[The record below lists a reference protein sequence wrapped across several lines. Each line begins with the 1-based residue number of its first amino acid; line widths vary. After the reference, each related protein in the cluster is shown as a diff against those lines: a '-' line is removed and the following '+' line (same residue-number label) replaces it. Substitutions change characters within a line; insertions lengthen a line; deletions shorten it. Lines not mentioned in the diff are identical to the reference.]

1 VQNEKTLTRAP
12 SPTQPPT
19 SSHTSAHMSR
29 DTRVPALAWTIWAVG
44 VAAYVVAV
52 LHRTS
57 FGVAGLDA
65 VDRYGAS
72 AGILASFTVL
82 QLVVYAGL
90 QVPVGLMLDRLG
102 PRRMVAGGAL
112 AMAAGQGL
120 LAFSTDI
127 GTAVAARVLVGAGD
141 AMTFISVLS
150 LVTAWFPARRVPV
163 VTQLTGLLGQSG
175 QVLSAVPLAALLH
188 GPGWSAAFG
197 SVAGLGVLVGVL
209 ALAVLRDAPAGRER
223 SKTSGLA
230 ELGGNL
236 VAAWRQPGTR
246 LGLWTHFVTQF
257 SGTVFALMWGYPYLV
272 SGQGMAPSTAS
283 TLLTVFVL
291 ATMVSGPY
299 VGRLVARYPLHRSW
313 LVLGVVALNAGAWA
327 AVLAWPPPAPAWLL
341 VVLVLCV
348 ALGGPGSMI
357 GFDFARTFNP
367 PSRQGAATGIVNMGG
382 FCAALVTILLIGF
395 VLDALSPG
403 REFTPEAFRVAW
415 LVQVPIWVIGV
426 ACLLRSRTLARRR
439 LAEEGVAVPYMRH
452 AVRRTVR
459 AAVRRPRR
467 RAPGRRS
474 PRR

>member
-1 VQNEKTLTRAP
+1 MQNEKTLTHAQPPSSSNP
-12 SPTQPPT
+12 SPCSQDDRA
-19 SSHTSAHMSR
+19 S
-29 DTRVPALAWTIWAVG
+29 ALAWTLWAVG

-65 VDRYGAS
+65 VRRFDAS

-90 QVPVGLMLDRLG
+90 QVPVGLMLDRMG

-112 AMAAGQGL
+112 LMAAGQAL
-120 LAFSTDI
+120 LASTTDI
-127 GTAVAARVLVGAGD
+127 AAAVAARVLVGAGD

-150 LVTAWFPARRVPV
+150 LVTAWFPARRIPV
-163 VTQLTGLLGQSG
+163 VTQLTGLLGQIG
-175 QVLSAVPLAALLH
+175 QVLSAIPLAALLH

-197 SVAGLGVLVGVL
+197 SAAGLGVLVGVL
-209 ALAVLRDAPAGRER
+209 SLAVLRDAPPGRER
-223 SKTSGLA
+223 AKAPGLTEVA
-230 ELGGNL
+230 RNL
-236 VAAWRQPGTR
+236 RAAWRQPGTR
-246 LGLWTHFVTQF
+246 LGMWTHFVSQF
-257 SGTVFALMWGYPYLV
+257 SATAFALMWGYPYLV
-272 SGQGMAPSTAS
+272 SGHGMKPSAAS

-299 VGRLVARYPLHRSW
+299 LGRLVARHPLRRSW
-313 LVLGVVALNAGAWA
+313 LVLGIAALNAGAWA

-341 VVLVLCV
+341 VLLVLCV

-367 PSRQGAATGIVNMGG
+367 PDRQGTASGIVNMGG
-382 FCAALVTILLIGF
+382 FFAALVTILLIGF

-403 REFTPEAFRVAW
+403 RDFTPEAFRVAW
-415 LVQVPIWVIGV
+415 AVQLPIWLVGV
-426 ACLLRSRTLARRR
+426 AGVLRSRALARRR
-439 LAEEGVAVPYMRH
+439 LAEEGVAVPRLRD
-452 AVRRTVR
+452 AVR

-467 RAPGRRS
+467 PARR
-474 PRR
+474 

>member
-1 VQNEKTLTRAP
+1 MQNEKTLTRAS
-12 SPTQPPT
+12 SPTLPPT
-19 SSHTSAHMSR
+19 SPLTSR
-29 DTRVPALAWTIWAVG
+29 DTRVPALAWTLWAVG

-65 VDRYGAS
+65 VHRFDTS
-72 AGILASFTVL
+72 AGMLASFTVL

-90 QVPVGLMLDRLG
+90 QIPVGLMLDRLG

-112 AMAAGQGL
+112 AMAAGQAL
-120 LAFSTDI
+120 LAFTTDI
-127 GTAVAARVLVGAGD
+127 GTAVVARVLVGAGD

-150 LVTAWFPARRVPV
+150 LVTVWFPARRIPV
-163 VTQLTGLLGQSG
+163 VTQLTGLLGQTG
-175 QVLSAVPLAALLH
+175 QVLSAVPLVALLH

-197 SVAGLGVLVGVL
+197 SAAGLGVLVGVL
-209 ALAVLRDAPAGRER
+209 ALAVLRDAPPGKER
-223 SKTSGLA
+223 AKAPGLA
-230 ELGGNL
+230 EVGGNL
-236 VAAWRQPGTR
+236 VAAWRHPGTR

-272 SGQGMAPSTAS
+272 SGQGMAPSSAS

-299 VGRLVARYPLHRSW
+299 VGRLVARHPLHRSW

-367 PSRQGAATGIVNMGG
+367 PTRQGAATGIVNMGG

-415 LVQVPIWVIGV
+415 MVQLPIWIIGV
-426 ACLLRSRTLARRR
+426 TCLLRSRTLARRR
-439 LAEEGVAVPYMRH
+439 LAEEGVTVPYLRH
-452 AVRRTVR
+452 TVRRTVR
-459 AAVRRPRR
+459 AAVRRS
-467 RAPGRRS
+467 PGRRS
-474 PRR
+474 PERRSPGRR